1 MTDEMLNDCSVMA
14 YARSSKAR
22 EWADRYSPY
31 EAEKARLA
39 MDSKYVSELGNKYK
53 DNAEVSRYVKVLV
66 MLKEGK

>member
-39 MDSKYVSELGNKYK
+39 MDSKYVSELDNKYK
-53 DNAEVSRYVKVLV
+53 DNAEVNRYVKVLV

>member
-53 DNAEVSRYVKVLV
+53 DNAEVNRYVKVLV

>member
-1 MTDEMLNDCSVMA
+1 MTDEMLNDCSIMA

-22 EWADRYSPY
+22 EWAECYSSY

-39 MDSKYVSELGNKYK
+39 MDSKYVSELGSKYK
-53 DNAEVSRYVKVLV
+53 DNAEVDRYVKMVV

>member
-1 MTDEMLNDCSVMA
+1 MA

-39 MDSKYVSELGNKYK
+39 MDSKYVSELDSKYK
-53 DNAEVSRYVKVLV
+53 DNAEVNRYVKMVV
-66 MLKEGK
+66 MLKECK

>member
-1 MTDEMLNDCSVMA
+1 MTDEMLNDCSIMA

-22 EWADRYSPY
+22 EWAECYSPY

-39 MDSKYVSELGNKYK
+39 MDNKYVSELGNKYK
-53 DNAEVSRYVKVLV
+53 GNAEVNRYVKMVV